1 MQYNVNSGV
10 TCYDLMNFFL
20 NYGGYNKEFDILNQ
34 RSSRN
39 NNNSNNRF
47 GVVKLQ
53 KIKTVLDAFRKQPQ
67 NVKSD

>member
-1 MQYNVNSGV
+1 M
-10 TCYDLMNFFL
+10 D
-20 NYGGYNKEFDILNQ
+20 DIIKNLNQ